1 MRMCVNEVQI
11 LKMSSLSE
19 ERTSCYGKIAELKWP
34 LETYRSS
41 RCVAIPHLSAMHFP
55 SKKSKTE

>member
-1 MRMCVNEVQI
+1 MKLSAM
-11 LKMSSLSE
+11 SE